1 MSRCRSRTG
10 DTPETEALDLRPDTS
25 IASMKKRIL
34 IVEDDRALARVLADN
49 LTFAGYEVE
58 HLDDGADVV
67 SKVRSFSPDLV
78 LLDVMLPGKDG
89 FGLLGLIRQGGRT
102 PVIMLTARDQKTDKL
117 KGLELGADDYVTKP
131 FDFEE
136 LQARIRAVLR
146 RARRMVTRITVGEAI
161 IDFENFKAMRG
172 RHDLRLSR
180 REFDLL
186 LYLAEREGGVV
197 PRSELLREVW
207 GFPEEPATRAVDYAI
222 RRLRRKIETDPHH
235 PRHIHTVHGDG
246 YCLTLEAGR

>member
-1 MSRCRSRTG
+1 
-10 DTPETEALDLRPDTS
+10 
-25 IASMKKRIL
+25 MKKRIL
-34 IVEDDRALARVLADN
+34 IVEDDHALARVLADN
-49 LTFAGYEVE
+49 LRFAGFEVE
-58 HLDDGADVV
+58 HVDDGAEVV
-67 SKVRSFSPDLV
+67 SRLRATAPDLV

-89 FGLLGLIRQGGRT
+89 LGLLGLIRQGGRT
-102 PVIMLTARDQKTDKL
+102 PVIMLSARDQQVDKL

-146 RARRMVTRITVGEAI
+146 RARRLVVQISIGDTIV
-161 IDFENFKAMRG
+161 DFEAFTATRDG
-172 RHDLRLSR
+172 LDLRLSR

-186 LYLAEREGGVV
+186 LYLAEREGSVV

-207 GFPEEPATRAVDYAI
+207 GFPEEPSTRAVDYAI
-222 RRLRRKIETDPHH
+222 RRLRRKIERDPHH

-246 YCLTLEAGR
+246 YSLTLTARD